1 MLPLLAVAAGAGI
14 IRAGLGIA
22 KAGKNAR
29 ADRDLIKRA
38 YQIAKNRKNLEQGD
52 TRQNLTESLNARGIL
67 NGGDNVQASPEVK
80 AASRATGVDPD
91 AATKAAIA
99 QGKGVGAIVRSLKG
113 RAGRQADY
121 EQARMA
127 ADSTRGQT
135 GQGNTLGG
143 QAESDL
149 SKEFLLEHQDLF
161 TNREQAITGTKRQQS
176 ADVANAIGSGIDVGT
191 SVYNAGSMIKG
202 ALAGGAKP
210 TSGVPAPS
218 ESGQGRPLGGG
229 WFGGYDPVD
238 PLGLNKRSISNSDFN
253 VTKKG

>member
-1 MLPLLAVAAGAGI
+1 MLPLIAVAAGAGI
-14 IRAGLGIA
+14 ARTAFGIA
-22 KAGKNAR
+22 KAGKQNR

-38 YQIAKNRKNLEQGD
+38 YQIAKNRKNLQQAD

-67 NGGDNVQASPEVK
+67 NGGDNVQASPEV
-80 AASRATGVDPD
+80 ATASRAAGVDPD

-99 QGKGVGAIVRSLKG
+99 QGGGAGAIVRSLKG

-161 TNREQAITGTKRQQS
+161 NAREQAITGTKRQQT
-176 ADVANAIGSGIDVGT
+176 ADVTNAIGSGIDVGT
-191 SVYNAGSMIKG
+191 SVYNAGNLIKG
-202 ALAGGAKP
+202 ALSGGAKP
-210 TSGVPAPS
+210 PTAPAPS
-218 ESGQGRPLGGG
+218 ESGKGTSLGGSF
-229 WFGGYDPVD
+229 WGGYDPVD
-238 PLGLNKRSISNSDFN
+238 PLGISKRGISNSQFN
-253 VTKKG
+253 VKKG